1 MDDLPQDESAEDLE
15 LSLEDRVRDAR
26 HYAQRLER
34 ELRLFSRI
42 VEALEAGR
50 FISSTDRIKEY
61 RELSRFQD
69 AYEVLLRMMGHE
81 LRHHTAGFYYLQPRE
96 MSQAQL
102 PQRERMAAAA
112 IFSLIEHLCDK
123 GLPIESMITHEEPI
137 LLDDLGAMFSQCH
150 DRLTRLGLGSVES
163 FIDNG
168 IRRLVDVGVMNER
181 RLSQDK
187 VAYTL
192 GLPAYFYLD
201 ICRNLAEQH
210 QQQLEAQ
217 ERGEGYSYSDRSVDE
232 LADDFLNTQPNED
245 DETPE

>member
-1 MDDLPQDESAEDLE
+1 MDDLPQAESAEGLE

-26 HYAQRLER
+26 HYAQRLDR
-34 ELRLFSRI
+34 ELSLFPRV

-69 AYEVLLRMMGHE
+69 TYEVLLRMMGHE
-81 LRHHTAGFYYLQPRE
+81 LRHHTTGFYYLQPRE

-112 IFSLIEHLCDK
+112 IFSLIEHFCDK

-137 LLDDLGAMFSQCH
+137 ILDDLGAMFNQYH

-201 ICRNLAEQH
+201 ICRRLADQH
-210 QQQLEAQ
+210 QQQLEAK
-217 ERGEGYSYSDRSVDE
+217 ERGEDYSYSDRSVDE
-232 LADDFLNTQPNED
+232 LADDFLNTQPDED